1 MYTGNNHLV
10 ITFNS
15 EGMKLDFCPKENA
28 SSMEM
33 TPIDEPLIMLSR
45 DKGMRINFIRVMYTL
60 CKKQFFVRN
69 DGSKASDLQVFRYLG
84 NKLGVDL
91 SDYCNDLS
99 RALQDNTSLEKNLRI
114 FEDMRDIMRDKFNS
128 M

>member
-1 MYTGNNHLV
+1 MDTRNNHLV

-15 EGMKLDFCPKENA
+15 DGMKLDFSPKEND
-28 SSMEM
+28 SIMGM
-33 TPIDEPLIMLSR
+33 TPIDEPLIMLSK

-60 CKKQFFVRN
+60 CRKQFFVRN
-69 DGSKASDLQVFRYLG
+69 DGSKASDLQVFRYMGRMLG
-84 NKLGVDL
+84 MDL
-91 SDYCNDLS
+91 TDYCNDLS
-99 RALQDNTSLEKNLRI
+99 RAMQDNTSLDKNLRI